1 MMQWAGKKVY
11 LACGSTDM
19 RKAIDGLAVLVESCF
34 KLDPFGEAL
43 FVFCN
48 RGRDRLKILEWD
60 GDGYW
65 LHLKRLEKGRFKWP
79 GLRENPTIELSQEEL
94 EYLLGG
100 PKLIQKFLG
109 KELENII
116 LQ

>member
-43 FVFCN
+43 FV
-48 RGRDRLKILEWD
+48 
-60 GDGYW
+60 
-65 LHLKRLEKGRFKWP
+65 
-79 GLRENPTIELSQEEL
+79 LR
-94 EYLLGG
+94 
-100 PKLIQKFLG
+100 K
-109 KELENII
+109 
-116 LQ
+116 

>member
-1 MMQWAGKKVY
+1 
-11 LACGSTDM
+11 
-19 RKAIDGLAVLVESCF
+19 
-34 KLDPFGEAL
+34 
-43 FVFCN
+43 
-48 RGRDRLKILEWD
+48 LKILEWD